1 MKKYFFIF
9 LFFLFL
15 ILKTASSN
23 AETKQ
28 AEKGSV
34 GASVPENLTESLRK
48 GKEKVQ
54 VLCSACHGLDG
65 VAASGGNS
73 VIVPNLTAQHKD
85 YLIAKLKDYKSGKI
99 NHPQMTLIAQM
110 LTDEE
115 IEYVSEW
122 YSRIKIQIFDPNLVL
137 SKLPSYISP

>member
-1 MKKYFFIF
+1 M
-9 LFFLFL
+9 
-15 ILKTASSN
+15 
-23 AETKQ
+23 
-28 AEKGSV
+28 
-34 GASVPENLTESLRK
+34 TEELRK

-73 VIVPNLTAQHKD
+73 VIIPNLTAQHKD

-137 SKLPSYISP
+137 SKPSE